1 MKVAGRV
8 FRDANAGTL
17 LAKQLT
23 YQNANTAC
31 QAARRPYKHIGTIT
45 DYITLHPILRYR
57 TPWVSVLF
65 CFVFARMYS
74 LLFCYNVKIPSPRH
88 LNERRVHVGL
98 GHIRTKAKQ
107 QIE

>member
-45 DYITLHPILRYR
+45 DYITLHPNIGLTYVQGVVMAAILQGK
-57 TPWVSVLF
+57 TV
-65 CFVFARMYS
+65 
-74 LLFCYNVKIPSPRH
+74 
-88 LNERRVHVGL
+88 
-98 GHIRTKAKQ
+98 
-107 QIE
+107 